1 MFDMETACPCFP
13 FTSIFRSNGH
23 SKENGLIDHE
33 QDTDMTDE
41 QAAVRIQATYK
52 GFKVRKEMAVVQDQ
66 KEEAAAVK
74 IQAVYR
80 GHQTRKDMEDANGV
94 DSNVVDDAD
103 DFEGLT
109 DEEAA
114 AIRIQAQ
121 FRGHQ
126 TRKTLAAQGK

>member
-13 FTSIFRSNGH
+13 FTAIFRSNGH

-52 GFKVRKEMAVVQDQ
+52 GFKVRKELADVQDQ

-80 GHQTRKDMEDANGV
+80 GHQTRKDMGTESGV

-126 TRKTLAAQGK
+126 TRKSLAAQGK